1 MSRFL
6 RLVLRVA
13 RDRMERGES
22 PEEILRDY
30 PRLTEGEREALRRG
44 LCGERIFGRDG
55 VSPLVIPREC
65 DNIVHR
71 PLKCEEHSKEPYIE
85 ENRGSRL

>member
-13 RDRMERGES
+13 RDRMEQGES

-30 PRLTEGEREALRRG
+30 PRLTEAERETLRRR
-44 LCGERIFGRDG
+44 LCEEFLGGRDF
-55 VSPLVIPREC
+55 PL
-65 DNIVHR
+65 
-71 PLKCEEHSKEPYIE
+71 L
-85 ENRGSRL
+85 